1 LEIEK
6 QALLA
11 INDRKSLIEI
21 EHSEGSLLVREKGL
35 FMVRSLIIYFIIPGQ
50 QNQYFISIIQEGY
63 SKEA

>member
-1 LEIEK
+1 MEIEK

-11 INDRKSLIEI
+11 INDRKSPIEI

-35 FMVRSLIIYFIIPGQ
+35 LMVRSLIIYFIIPGQ
-50 QNQYFISIIQEGY
+50 QNQYFISIIQEGD